1 MANRFVCD
9 ITNVRPLNATDEKA
23 AEALAGAMAGW
34 DEAALAAY
42 RAAVLDELAAH
53 RKGPMPAFLAVE
65 LAALRAV
72 ASAADP
78 EPIRRSA

>member
-1 MANRFVCD
+1 MTDRLVRD
-9 ITNVRPLNATDEKA
+9 ITNVRQLNATDAKA

-42 RAAVLDELAAH
+42 RAAVLDERATQ
-53 RKGPMPAFLAVE
+53 RKGPLPAFLAVE

-72 ASAADP
+72 ASTGDP